1 MSLWN
6 SIRNVL
12 IVPVFL
18 HHQKLASLWQYE
30 SHKYGGSKIT
40 AGGFLGDDDF
50 CPILF
55 LRQS

>member
-55 LRQS
+55 